1 MLGVKRMTIG
11 KKIKLLCISRR
22 YYPSLGGMSTF
33 CSAIFPRINKDD
45 FEVTLLVLGKSQIHL
60 CWFFPYV
67 IFYLICNA
75 RKYDAIFVGDLLM
88 CLTGNVCKKIS
99 PKTKRLV
106 AVHGLDITY
115 ANRMYQWY
123 IRKYAKDSFDIY
135 ACNSDATKQLLT
147 DRGIYKTL
155 TIPLGVNKD
164 RYNGLKRNKKE
175 FLSKY
180 GKNEDSDIILTAGRL
195 VKRKGVNWF
204 VRNVVPC
211 FPDNVIYLIVG
222 NGSDCELIK
231 QSIREKNLEK
241 KVLMITDASEK
252 ELNICY
258 MNADVFVMPNIK
270 VENDMEGFGLV
281 AIEASLAGNMVI
293 AANVDGIST
302 AVIEGKNGYLVECQN
317 KDAFLGKI
325 RDILGERNK
334 EKLRYEVSLFTMKK
348 FDWSIVVKQYEDAI
362 KYML

>member
-1 MLGVKRMTIG
+1 MRAG

-33 CSAIFPRINKDD
+33 CSAVFPRINKDD
-45 FEVTLLVLGKSQIHL
+45 FEVTLLVLGKTQIHL
-60 CWFFPYV
+60 FWFFPYV

-75 RKYDAIFVGDLLM
+75 KKYDAIFVGDLLM
-88 CLTGNVCKKIS
+88 CLTGHVCKKFS

-115 ANRMYQWY
+115 ANRIYQWY

-135 ACNSDATKQLLT
+135 VCNSDATKQLLT
-147 DRGIYKTL
+147 NRGIYNTI
-155 TIPLGVNKD
+155 TIPSGVNKD
-164 RYNGLKRNKKE
+164 RYNGFKRNKDA
-175 FLSKY
+175 FLKKY
-180 GKNEDSDIILTAGRL
+180 GKSKDRDIILTAGRL

-204 VRNVVPC
+204 VRNVVPSL
-211 FPDNVIYLIVG
+211 PDNALYVIVG

-231 QSIREKNLEK
+231 QAIRENNLEK
-241 KVLMITDASEK
+241 KVLMITDASDE
-252 ELNICY
+252 ELNACY
-258 MNADVFVMPNIK
+258 LNADIFVMPNIK

-302 AVIEGKNGYLVECQN
+302 AVIEGKNGYLVESQN
-317 KDAFLGKI
+317 KEAFLEKI
-325 RDILGERNK
+325 REILGERNK
-334 EKLRYEVSLFTMKK
+334 EKMRYEVTLFTVKN
-348 FDWSIVVKQYEDAI
+348 FDWCIVVKRYENAI
-362 KYML
+362 KHML